1 MPQNPILT
9 LGLTDLS
16 RHISKGELSSV
27 EVTSAFLERLA
38 HIQPKLRPMTRIF
51 ARESRVMAEAAD
63 DRRRRGARVSPLDGV
78 PVTLKESISTEGTEV
93 TLGLPRRKGQIASKD
108 AVVAH
113 LLREAGVVF
122 LGKTNLSQA
131 MLFHESRNPLFGT
144 TTNPWDTSRTPGG
157 SSGGEACAIAAYGSP
172 GGFGTDIGG
181 SIRVPA
187 HFTGTVGLKPTVDR
201 ISNLGLGAAIP
212 GQEIIRGQIG
222 PMARRVCDLEILL
235 DVVSP
240 RRCAI
245 YDPRVPAL
253 PIGDPNSIEPRA
265 LRVGYF
271 IDDHVIRASRACR
284 RAVELS
290 VRVLEDAG
298 CTVVAFEP
306 PHAEEILFTYLGAL
320 SSDGARTL
328 AASLDEHD
336 VDPALTLLLRLVR
349 LPRHARKA
357 AALSLALVG
366 ERVAG
371 QMLEVIGE
379 KSVAEVWA
387 LTRRARE
394 LQAEVFTTWRH
405 LRIDAVLCPP
415 HATPALP
422 HGASRDF
429 TIGGALSMRYN
440 LLDFPAGVVPV
451 TRVRNDETSPLE
463 RPRQRHERRAATVD
477 EGSAGLPV
485 GVQVVALPRREDV
498 VLRIMRLIE
507 ESALLDDERPVLAV
521 DAH

>member
-1 MPQNPILT
+1 MSPNPILT

-27 EVTSAFLERLA
+27 EVTIAFLDRLT
-38 HIQPKLRPMTRIF
+38 HVQPVLRPMTRIF
-51 ARESRVMAEAAD
+51 ASEARAMAEAAD
-63 DRRRRGARVSPLDGV
+63 ERRRRGARLSPLDGV
-78 PVTLKESISTEGTEV
+78 PMTLKESISTEGTEV
-93 TLGLPRRKGQIASKD
+93 TLGLPRRKGQLAAKD

-113 LLREAGVVF
+113 LLREAGAVF

-144 TTNPWDTSRTPGG
+144 TANPWDITRTPGG
-157 SSGGEACAIAAYGSP
+157 SSGGEACAIASYGSP

-201 ISNLGLGAAIP
+201 ISNLGLGSAIP
-212 GQEIIRGQIG
+212 GQEIVRGQIG
-222 PMARRVCDLEILL
+222 PMARHTRDLELLL

-245 YDPRVPAL
+245 YDPRVAAL
-253 PIGDPNSIEPRA
+253 PIGDPAAIEPRT

-271 IDDHVIRASRACR
+271 LDDHIVRASRACR

-290 VRVLEDAG
+290 VRALEDAG
-298 CTVVAFEP
+298 CAVVPFDP
-306 PHAEEILFTYLGAL
+306 PNTEEILFTYLGAL
-320 SSDGARTL
+320 SADGARTL
-328 AASLDEHD
+328 AASLDED
-336 VDPALTLLLRLVR
+336 DIDPALTLLLRLVR
-349 LPRHARKA
+349 LPRGARKA
-357 AALSLALVG
+357 AALSLAVVG

-371 QMLEVIGE
+371 RMLEVIGE

-405 LRIDAVLCPP
+405 LRLDAVLCPP

-429 TIGGALSMRYN
+429 TVGGALSMRYN
-440 LLDFPAGVVPV
+440 LLDFPAGVVPITKV
-451 TRVRNDETSPLE
+451 QHDEETPLE

-477 EGSAGLPV
+477 AGSKGLPV

-498 VLRIMRLIE
+498 VLRLMQLIE
-507 ESALLDDERPVLAV
+507 GSALLDDERPVLPV